1 MTRPA
6 AHSSRLTRLLAPVL
20 AAATIIAGGLV
31 AAAPAAAADPAPVA
45 PETVTVDLLPTW
57 QINGVVWSQA
67 VVGTTVYV
75 TGSFTKARPPGVAA
89 GGAGEIDA
97 NNVFAFDITTGNPVA
112 GSRTPSTPRDSS
124 SAPLPTGEPST
135 SAATSPPSTARR
147 VHTWPPS
154 TSRRVR

>member
-1 MTRPA
+1 LPPHPPRRQIPPA
-6 AHSSRLTRLLAPVL
+6 T
-20 AAATIIAGGLV
+20 
-31 AAAPAAAADPAPVA
+31 

-75 TGSFTKARPPGVAA
+75 TGSFTKARPPQVAA

-112 GSRTPSTPRDSS
+112 GFAHAFDAQGLVVRA
-124 SAPLPTGEPST
+124 APDGRPST

>member
-20 AAATIIAGGLV
+20 AAATIIAGGVSSPPHPPLRQTRSGG
-31 AAAPAAAADPAPVA
+31 AGDGHRGSPADLADQRCRLEP
-45 PETVTVDLLPTW
+45 
-57 QINGVVWSQA
+57 GRRRHH
-67 VVGTTVYV
+67 VYV

-112 GSRTPSTPRDSS
+112 GFAHAFDAQGLVVRA
-124 SAPLPTGEPST
+124 APDGKPST